1 MRWQEVKCRLLPIK
15 TKTSL
20 SRLNFKK
27 LSEYQS
33 FLVDIIC
40 LKILVSL
47 EPDTCSCVQ
56 VCRAGPVRGPG
67 QAAAEVQAAV
77 QGGGRAGQDGD
88 GTGRAYQKYL
98 YQTKLIQ
105 ILEIP
110 ILPTYPKSSNLLRTF
125 VGLPHTSLPWQA
137 TQDELRGEGRTLELQ
152 THSCITRDA
161 WQICHE
167 NICTSIFITY
177 ENWTVPVII
186 YLDR

>member
-1 MRWQEVKCRLLPIK
+1 MRWQEVKCRLLLIK

-40 LKILVSL
+40 LKILVRV

-88 GTGRAYQKYL
+88 GTGRAYRKYL
-98 YQTKLIQ
+98 YQIINLF
-105 ILEIP
+105 
-110 ILPTYPKSSNLLRTF
+110 KS
-125 VGLPHTSLPWQA
+125 
-137 TQDELRGEGRTLELQ
+137 
-152 THSCITRDA
+152 
-161 WQICHE
+161 
-167 NICTSIFITY
+167 
-177 ENWTVPVII
+177 
-186 YLDR
+186 